1 MQAPNSTA
9 AHFRSLHDPAQ
20 PLALS
25 NAWDVASAIVAE
37 RAGARA
43 VATTSAGI
51 AWSLGSQ
58 DGDKLDRDRAIAAI
72 ASIAA
77 AVSVPVTADIEGGF
91 AEAPGGIDRS
101 ITAVIEAG
109 AVGVNIEDGTVPPDI
124 FAERIAAAR
133 AAADRAGSELFINAR
148 TDVFWQTSSQPGAQ
162 AGSKQAG
169 NQEGERLEAALE
181 RAAAYLAAGAD
192 GIFVPGAS
200 SPATVAAL
208 VAGIAAP
215 VNILVGPGRPTV
227 GALRELGVARVSL
240 GSEVVRAAYAVAQ
253 RATQELL
260 TEGTYGSLDGAFA
273 YGELNGMLAP
283 RSAE

>member
-72 ASIAA
+72 ARIAA

-109 AVGVNIEDGTVPPDI
+109 AVGVNIEDGTVPPDV

-148 TDVFWQTSSQPGAQ
+148 TDVFWQTSSQ
-162 AGSKQAG
+162 AGG
-169 NQEGERLEAALE
+169 QEDERLEAALE

-215 VNILVGPGRPTV
+215 VNILVGPGRPAV
-227 GALRELGVARVSL
+227 GELRNLGVARVSL
-240 GSEVVRAAYAVAQ
+240 GSEVVRAAYAVAH

-260 TEGTYGSLDGAFA
+260 SEGTYGSLDGAFV
-273 YGELNGMLAP
+273 YGDLNDMLAP